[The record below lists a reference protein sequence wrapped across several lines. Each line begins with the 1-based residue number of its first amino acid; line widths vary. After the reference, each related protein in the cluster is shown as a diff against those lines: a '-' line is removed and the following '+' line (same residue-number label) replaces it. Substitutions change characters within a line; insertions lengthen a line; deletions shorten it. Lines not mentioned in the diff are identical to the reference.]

1 MALISRELILQK
13 KRKDILEKKIE
24 VYKNL
29 VKKLMEDKDIQKDI
43 EDLKNQ
49 DGDIKFD
56 EFKAIQKHRDSS
68 EVNQDVRSLL

>member
-1 MALISRELILQK
+1 M
-13 KRKDILEKKIE
+13 DKKIE

-43 EDLKNQ
+43 EDLKNK

-56 EFKAIQKHRDSS
+56 EFQAIQKHRDSS
-68 EVNQDVRSLL
+68 EVNHDIRSLL